1 MYVLGLT
8 LEGIAQVLSS
18 ILWLFLILIIARVV
32 ISWVNA
38 DPYNLLVRVII
49 QSTDPLLSLFG
60 RWRLS
65 FGGLDFTPIV
75 ILLLIQFLQYVL
87 VGALLYYGA
96 VLKGM

>member
-8 LEGIAQVLSS
+8 LEGIAQILSS
-18 ILWLFLILIIARVV
+18 ILWLFMILIIARV
-32 ISWVNA
+32 ILSWVNA
-38 DPYNLLVRVII
+38 DPYNFLVRVII
-49 QSTDPLLSLFG
+49 QSTDPLLNLFG

-75 ILLLIQFLQYVL
+75 VLLLIQFLQYVL

-96 VLKGM
+96 ILKGM